1 MLLHRVE
8 KYLRATRTPPTRFG
22 REVLGDSRFVF
33 NLRSG
38 REPRASTVRKV
49 NSYLDLN
56 PSNILGERSDTS
68 RTT

>member
-33 NLRSG
+33 DLRSG
-38 REPRASTVRKV
+38 RQPRASTVKKV
-49 NSYLDLN
+49 TAFLN
-56 PSNILGERSDTS
+56 GNLAPNDNLL
-68 RTT
+68 

>member
-33 NLRSG
+33 DLRDG
-38 REPRASTVRKV
+38 RNPRPMTVARVLAFLSNHDDRQVRK
-49 NSYLDLN
+49 
-56 PSNILGERSDTS
+56 
-68 RTT
+68 